1 MNEHEQEF
9 QDLIEQLR
17 AERPPAPEPEHAFTT
32 TLRGRLLGQY
42 ERKDGWDIG
51 RLTNTATAIAVLALV
66 IFAGWYLSSSQQ
78 PATINSSDIQI
89 TRPAETAEATNQLE
103 AIHSTLHVSRVVD
116 ELDES
121 YTWNATVEHWQTAGG
136 RLHRT
141 LVTDE
146 NGQIDHFAQSDGSRL
161 WLGNSLNPIYSPHR
175 RLRSYFTFYSTA
187 SERIELNPP
196 FYSDLGW
203 DGLAALMV
211 SLELDCSTYEC
222 VEQIVEPA
230 LVDEA
235 LQLSRAYGW
244 ATSLIGTVEEN
255 GRTFR
260 VFHINYNHNMSPE
273 VLPQYRQVKID
284 ANTFELVSIRDYDG
298 EKLLRSIELV
308 SQETVNL
315 RLVDFQMIPEVVE
328 RTSLDGA
335 IEQVQFGEGIQLG
348 GYGLSALPPSFQP
361 EPLALSLY
369 WHADNMPEGEFTG
382 FVHILS
388 EDGKLV
394 AQHDAV
400 LRWQPYPGGRG
411 KVEAHFTFETKL
423 DNGRY
428 QIQVG
433 VYNSATGQRLT
444 TTEGITGVQIDEFVI
459 EN

>member
-1 MNEHEQEF
+1 
-9 QDLIEQLR
+9 
-17 AERPPAPEPEHAFTT
+17 
-32 TLRGRLLGQY
+32 
-42 ERKDGWDIG
+42 
-51 RLTNTATAIAVLALV
+51 
-66 IFAGWYLSSSQQ
+66 
-78 PATINSSDIQI
+78 
-89 TRPAETAEATNQLE
+89 
-103 AIHSTLHVSRVVD
+103 LHVSRVVD

-369 WHADNMPEGEFTG
+369 WHADNMPESEFTG

-394 AQHDAV
+394 AQHDAM
-400 LRWQPYPGGRG
+400 LQWQPYPGGRG

-423 DNGRY
+423 GNGRY